1 MPTRQ
6 RLRLEDE
13 LRPAGAHELL
23 AVIRDTQRKGS
34 IAGDGYASL
43 IRKLG
48 LDLLPQDDRFRLLD
62 ALRDGTDSQD
72 DTVATALLKV
82 RVLVSKMEEVA
93 QSAGLDCRI
102 RFKDENEIF
111 PFYDPD
117 PVRVLER
124 LLRLVA
130 FDMAVTVASDF
141 ESGALMPKLLA
152 FADVTGRDSE
162 AVACTVQAIL
172 DEMRIEAEELPS
184 DVKADSDY
192 QFARRVVTWGIVI
205 VAIAVLWRA
214 C

>member
-13 LRPAGAHELL
+13 LRSAGAHELL

-111 PFYDPD
+111 PTPSASLSVYFDLSHSIWPSPSHLTSS
-117 PVRVLER
+117 PVLSCRN
-124 LLRLVA
+124 
-130 FDMAVTVASDF
+130 S
-141 ESGALMPKLLA
+141 
-152 FADVTGRDSE
+152 
-162 AVACTVQAIL
+162 
-172 DEMRIEAEELPS
+172 LPLPMLP
-184 DVKADSDY
+184 
-192 QFARRVVTWGIVI
+192 VVI
-205 VAIAVLWRA
+205 RKR
-214 C
+214 